1 MLNIQTAG
9 GFYHP
14 RFCLNFGRI
23 GFPVAGGYYPS
34 LSQNTVSQNLV
45 EIPAKAWYNV
55 IENIFQKSTL
65 FLSFFEKIYR
75 KFGVPPEERA
85 YVIKFY
91 LTGVFAIAMEWLNND
106 CNDSMDFIIKIINDC
121 VPSERSING

>member
-1 MLNIQTAG
+1 MPYLTFIKEN
-9 GFYHP
+9 
-14 RFCLNFGRI
+14 RRI
-23 GFPVAGGYYPS
+23 FKLAIKHFHLMNMEDVHNRMFKYIFEPI
-34 LSQNTVSQNLV
+34 LV
-45 EIPAKAWYNV
+45 
-55 IENIFQKSTL
+55 Q
-65 FLSFFEKIYR
+65 
-75 KFGVPPEERA
+75 FGVPPEERA